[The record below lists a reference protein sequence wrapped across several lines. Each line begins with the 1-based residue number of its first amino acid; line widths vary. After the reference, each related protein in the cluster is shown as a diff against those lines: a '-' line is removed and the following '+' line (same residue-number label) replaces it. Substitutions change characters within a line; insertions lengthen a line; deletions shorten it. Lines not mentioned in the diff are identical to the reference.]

1 MRILFFGNAQLTYT
15 DTSLCVAAGF
25 AGKNTRG
32 NTFRLNLNTNI
43 ILEVTSSNSFRIVCT
58 ITWAGRYFHQNN
70 APCYGSTYRKEYF
83 VFEVRIIMRRSRR
96 TEVRDS
102 FGWYWDERVWTPI
115 WDNLGWT
122 EEGEE
127 LSIRAFSQFNQSTC
141 LFEIK
146 CDLMSWGLSSLKQV
160 ASSNN
165 FIHRCLAKTI
175 KNRNVHFV
183 SLKLIPIAAKHQP
196 LKMGQH

>member
-1 MRILFFGNAQLTYT
+1 MDWMRILFFGNAQLTYT

-58 ITWAGRYFHQNN
+58 IWAGRYFHQNN

-96 TEVRDS
+96 TEVQEILLDDTEMREC
-102 FGWYWDERVWTPI
+102 ERRYETTWGGRRKER
-115 WDNLGWT
+115 NYQY
-122 EEGEE
+122 ERFHS
-127 LSIRAFSQFNQSTC
+127 SIKV
-141 LFEIK
+141 LVY
-146 CDLMSWGLSSLKQV
+146 LK
-160 ASSNN
+160 
-165 FIHRCLAKTI
+165 
-175 KNRNVHFV
+175 
-183 SLKLIPIAAKHQP
+183 
-196 LKMGQH
+196 